1 MAALNLL
8 VEQVLPANISLIL
21 LIGISIYACSVFTIR
36 LYFHPLSKFPG
47 PRIAAATSWYEFYK
61 DVILSGQYSKS
72 FPSLHAKYGSVVRI
86 HPNELHINNRD
97 FFNRVFKN
105 GTDFYKDPAFFG
117 SIAFNDSIAFLT
129 DPHEYKLRYDIVKTS
144 FAKGHV
150 DLLAPELEMIVTK
163 AINQAKIA
171 AETQCPLNI
180 QQLYHCVTADA
191 IMVLLYGRSL
201 DLVMSGTAYPPLLS
215 SLAMFG
221 DRFHLFRSFPILAR
235 IALKL
240 PPRLTDMIAPGYMDF
255 RQRCLEW
262 MRDISGNL
270 APSDQKEGNA
280 RMTVFS
286 SLLQAEKD
294 SPSRSMDG
302 LVNEAYFFCF
312 AGTESTSYAL
322 SCATYYLLTHPNSAK
337 KLREELECQPVNADG
352 IIEYQYLRNLPYLTA
367 VIKESLRLSSPAP
380 TRLPRI
386 VPKGGIE
393 VDDQLIPPGTAVSMS
408 ARMIHFDP
416 DIFPKPD
423 EFNPERWIGES
434 GKTLDKWNVTFS
446 KGTRSCIGINL
457 AYLELYICLANIFNK
472 TQIELYQTDEKA
484 MEWSDHG
491 AARTAKDVHVLV
503 KGVKD

>member
-21 LIGISIYACSVFTIR
+21 LIGILIYACSVITIR

-86 HPNELHINNRD
+86 HPNELHINDSD

-117 SIAFNDSIAFLT
+117 SIGFNDSIAFLT
-129 DPHEYKLRYDIVKTS
+129 DPHEYKLRYDIVKTP
-144 FAKGHV
+144 FAKRHV
-150 DLLAPELEMIVTK
+150 DLLAPELEMIVTE

-180 QQLYHCVTADA
+180 QQLYRCVT
-191 IMVLLYGRSL
+191 VSSSSL
-201 DLVMSGTAYPPLLS
+201 NLVMSGTACPPFLS
-215 SLAMFG
+215 SIDMFA

-235 IALKL
+235 IALNL
-240 PPRLTDMIAPGYMDF
+240 PPRLTDIVAPGYIDF

-262 MRDISGNL
+262 MRDISTNL
-270 APSDQKEGNA
+270 ASSDQKEGNT
-280 RMTVFS
+280 RMAVFS

-312 AGTESTSYAL
+312 AGTDSTSYAL

-380 TRLPRI
+380 SRLPRI

-393 VDDQLIPPGTAVSMS
+393 VDGQLIPPGTAVSMS
-408 ARMIHFDP
+408 TRMIHFDP

-434 GKTLDKWNVTFS
+434 GKTLDKWNVAFS

-457 AYLELYICLANIFNK
+457 AYLELYVCLANIFNK
-472 TQIELYQTDEKA
+472 TQIKLYNTDEKT

-491 AARTAKDVHVLV
+491 VARNAKDVHVLV

>member
-1 MAALNLL
+1 MAALNML
-8 VEQVLPANISLIL
+8 VEKVLPANISLIL
-21 LIGISIYACSVFTIR
+21 LIGIFIYACSVITIR

-86 HPNELHINNRD
+86 HPNELHINDRD

-117 SIAFNDSIAFLT
+117 SVGFNDSIAFLT
-129 DPHEYKLRYDIVKTS
+129 DPHEYKLRYDIVKTP
-144 FAKGHV
+144 FAKRHV

-180 QQLYHCVTADA
+180 QQLYRCVTADS

-201 DLVMSGTAYPPLLS
+201 NLVMSGTACPPFLS
-215 SLAMFG
+215 SIDMFA

-235 IALKL
+235 IALNL
-240 PPRLTDMIAPGYMDF
+240 PPRLTDIVAPGYMDF

-262 MRDISGNL
+262 MRDISTNL
-270 APSDQKEGNA
+270 ASSDQKEGNT
-280 RMTVFS
+280 RMAVFS

-312 AGTESTSYAL
+312 AGTDSTSYAL

-337 KLREELECQPVNADG
+337 KLREELDCQPVNADG

-380 TRLPRI
+380 SRLPRI

-393 VDDQLIPPGTAVSMS
+393 VDGQLIPPGTAVSMS
-408 ARMIHFDP
+408 TRMIHFDP

-434 GKTLDKWNVTFS
+434 GKTLDKWNVAFS

-457 AYLELYICLANIFNK
+457 AYLELYVCLANIFNK
-472 TQIELYQTDEKA
+472 TQIELYKTDEKT

-491 AARTAKDVHVLV
+491 VARNAKDVHVLV
-503 KGVKD
+503 KKVKE

>member
-1 MAALNLL
+1 MAALNML
-8 VEQVLPANISLIL
+8 VEQVLPVNIGLIV
-21 LIGISIYACSVFTIR
+21 LIGILIYACSVITIR

-86 HPNELHINNRD
+86 HPNELHINDRD

-117 SIAFNDSIAFLT
+117 SVGFNDSIAFLT
-129 DPHEYKLRYDIVKTS
+129 DPHEYKLRYDIVKTP
-144 FAKGHV
+144 FAKRHV

-180 QQLYHCVTADA
+180 QQLYRCVTADS

-201 DLVMSGTAYPPLLS
+201 NLVMSGTACPPFLS
-215 SLAMFG
+215 SIDMFA

-235 IALKL
+235 IALNL
-240 PPRLTDMIAPGYMDF
+240 PPRLTDIVAPGYMDF

-262 MRDISGNL
+262 MRDISTNL
-270 APSDQKEGNA
+270 ASSDQKEGNT
-280 RMTVFS
+280 RMAVFS

-312 AGTESTSYAL
+312 AGTDSTSYAL

-337 KLREELECQPVNADG
+337 KLREELESQPVNADG

-380 TRLPRI
+380 SRLPRI

-393 VDDQLIPPGTAVSMS
+393 VDGQLIPPGVSQGITLKIKTDQANILACIQTAVSMS
-408 ARMIHFDP
+408 TRMIHFDP
-416 DIFPKPD
+416 DIFPKPN
-423 EFNPERWIGES
+423 EFNPERWFGES
-434 GKTLDKWNVTFS
+434 GKTLDKWNVAFS
-446 KGTRSCIGINL
+446 KGTRSCIGI
-457 AYLELYICLANIFNK
+457 K
-472 TQIELYQTDEKA
+472 
-484 MEWSDHG
+484 
-491 AARTAKDVHVLV
+491 
-503 KGVKD
+503 